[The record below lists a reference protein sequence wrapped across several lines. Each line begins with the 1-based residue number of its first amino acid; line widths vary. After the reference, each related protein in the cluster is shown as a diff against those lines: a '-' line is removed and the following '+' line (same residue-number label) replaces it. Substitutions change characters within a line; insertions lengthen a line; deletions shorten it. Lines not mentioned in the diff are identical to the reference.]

1 MATVLTNPGRAINA
15 GRMLG
20 ATPSQAEPKY
30 VGLGTGAG
38 TAAAADTALFTEVVT
53 GSWAGYA
60 RASAAGTQVT
70 TTVTNDTAQWQD
82 TFTAPSS
89 TQAITN
95 AGNLDATTAGNLHIH
110 GDFAVIN
117 LLIND
122 TLQITIKDQKN

>member
-1 MATVLTNPGRAINA
+1 MATVLTNAGRAINA

-20 ATPSQAEPKY
+20 ATPTQVEPKF

-38 TAAAADTALFTEVVT
+38 TAAAVDTALFTEVVV

-60 RASAAGTQVT
+60 RPSAVGTLVT

-95 AGNLDATTAGNLHIH
+95 AGNFDAATAGNLHIH
-110 GDFAVIN
+110 GDFPVDN

-122 TLQITIKDQKN
+122 TLQVTIKDQKN